1 MAVISHTSRSGTVWA
16 LAGRPRFAG
25 TVAGTSFLG
34 GRPRRFF
41 GGSELGSAGVASAA
55 WSSGGR
61 PRRRPGSSPVAGG
74 SGAGGAGAG
83 AGAGGAAGAGFGST
97 RRAVSTASRSGSC
110 RGTGAGGG
118 GTGRGGRGGGACAT
132 GAFRAFWALELAL
145 RRLVPGRCGGGG
157 VPAGAVFSTPPGE
170 GASLLAKASRTPRS
184 AFLPGR
190 QRCWFTPHIAML
202 MRLWGSRW
210 LGSPA
215 VSAAHCTAITSVRL
229 FAELKRFRS
238 LFSPSMCLWSPPA
251 CLPKRLA
258 VMMIVALRS
267 C

>member
-1 MAVISHTSRSGTVWA
+1 MDARGEGDDV
-16 LAGRPRFAG
+16 
-25 TVAGTSFLG
+25 
-34 GRPRRFF
+34 
-41 GGSELGSAGVASAA
+41 GVD
-55 WSSGGR
+55 
-61 PRRRPGSSPVAGG
+61 
-74 SGAGGAGAG
+74 GGAGDAIAALVERVASENEVTDRAG
-83 AGAGGAAGAGFGST
+83 
-97 RRAVSTASRSGSC
+97 SRE
-110 RGTGAGGG
+110 
-118 GTGRGGRGGGACAT
+118 RGGRGGGACAT